1 MEQQVHF
8 VTVATAD
15 LDAARRFYV
24 DGLDWSP
31 TLDVPGEI
39 LFFQIGPG
47 IMLGLFDAAQF
58 TADLGP
64 GDLGAAHLGA
74 PADVTPRGFTLS
86 HNVSSP
92 QEVDRVLAAAA
103 AAGAAIRKPGQPA
116 SLAATTATSPT
127 RTACSGRSPTTPA
140 GPSPPPAPSSSP
152 PPTPKPPV
160 DHEVSDGFR
169 AGIGC

>member
-116 SLAATTATSPT
+116 SFGGYHGHFADPNGLLWEIAHNPGWSVTPTGTVLLAPANPETS
-127 RTACSGRSPTTPA
+127 G
-140 GPSPPPAPSSSP
+140 
-152 PPTPKPPV
+152 
-160 DHEVSDGFR
+160 
-169 AGIGC
+169 